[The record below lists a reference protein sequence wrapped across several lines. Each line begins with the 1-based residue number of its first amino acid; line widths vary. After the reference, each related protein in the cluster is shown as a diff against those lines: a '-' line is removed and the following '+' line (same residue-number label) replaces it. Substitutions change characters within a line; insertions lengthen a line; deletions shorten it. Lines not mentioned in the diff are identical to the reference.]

1 MSQEPDDTQRPDKRE
16 EIDNTLE
23 DAFGV
28 NFRALKT
35 LKDIVIR
42 PNVVFASYAAN
53 DRITYTPAVRLFVGM
68 IALQVFISFL
78 WGGYAGL
85 LVSQWQAQPE
95 NIPRIEGLF
104 NASIEEIAEH
114 YGNAATFLHAIVVG
128 GFTALSAFL
137 IGTFNKSLNWVAR
150 VNLTFG
156 VLTGGTIVGLAG
168 MIISALTGNTLLISW
183 MPLIVFLSYW
193 IFFVRG
199 SRGVLATTLTGTIL
213 KGALF
218 AAVTMIYVLIGGIV
232 MALMGMGYAYYMINN
247 GAAG

>member
-1 MSQEPDDTQRPDKRE
+1 MSPQPDDTQPSAKRE

-35 LKDIVIR
+35 LRDIVIR

-53 DRITYTPAVRLFVGM
+53 DRMTYTPAVRLFVGL
-68 IALQVFISFL
+68 IALQVFVSFL

-85 LVSQWQAQPE
+85 LVSQWEAQPGVTPQME
-95 NIPRIEGLF
+95 ALF
-104 NASIEEIAEH
+104 NGPITEVAEH

-128 GFTALSAFL
+128 AFTALSAFL
-137 IGTFNKSLNWVAR
+137 LGAFNKSLSWVAR
-150 VNLTFG
+150 LNLTFAI
-156 VLTGGTIVGLAG
+156 LTGGTIIGLLG
-168 MIISALTGNTLLISW
+168 MIAAALTGDTALFNW

-199 SRGVLATTLTGTIL
+199 GRGALATTMTGTVL
-213 KGALF
+213 KGGLF
-218 AAVTMIYVLIGGIV
+218 ATVTMIYVFIGGVV
-232 MALMGMGYAYYMINN
+232 MALMGLGYAYYMVN